1 MKLGFKVC
9 GEKENFRK
17 RKDKSGGEFGE
28 KGRNKI
34 FWGM

>member
-1 MKLGFKVC
+1 V
-9 GEKENFRK
+9 ERK
-17 RKDKSGGEFGE
+17 KIFGRERIKSGGEFGE